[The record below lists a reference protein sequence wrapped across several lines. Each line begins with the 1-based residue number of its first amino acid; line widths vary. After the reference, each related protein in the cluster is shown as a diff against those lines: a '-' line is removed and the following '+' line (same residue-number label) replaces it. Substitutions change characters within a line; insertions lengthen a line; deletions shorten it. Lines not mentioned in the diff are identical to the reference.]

1 MLSRVLLWRLSTSAL
16 VGRRSSANLI
26 FKAALSLLLFFK
38 RQNNYRCRYRRL
50 TSAETQRGSCESAKL
65 DDWGVFLFL
74 WFTLDLISD
83 LFNFNFSS
91 LFIHFFCSFERW
103 QILFNQTFCAL
114 FLFSIQFQ
122 FYRAYTQFQIYVLA
136 SFIFFNIILFKF
148 TRFLSNDSF
157 FIFCLI
163 FFIHSFWILD
173 FFYVWFYSF

>member
-1 MLSRVLLWRLSTSAL
+1 MSIQAADFSRDATRL
-16 VGRRSSANLI
+16 VRER
-26 FKAALSLLLFFK
+26 KV
-38 RQNNYRCRYRRL
+38 RRL
-50 TSAETQRGSCESAKL
+50 RRFSFPLIYSRL
-65 DDWGVFLFL
+65 NF
-74 WFTLDLISD
+74 WFIQFQFFIS
-83 LFNFNFSS
+83 FYS
-91 LFIHFFCSFERW
+91 FFCSFERW

-122 FYRAYTQFQIYVLA
+122 FYHAYTQFQIHVLA

-173 FFYVWFYSF
+173 YFYVWIYSF

>member
-1 MLSRVLLWRLSTSAL
+1 M
-16 VGRRSSANLI
+16 
-26 FKAALSLLLFFK
+26 AAVFFK

-65 DDWGVFLFL
+65 DDWGDFLFL